1 MIKYEKL
8 VKPRSLYKEQLLRN
22 LPVNR
27 YQQLKK
33 NVQKD
38 HDNVKAYK
46 ENQRKFKMDQILK
59 MDKLEKS
66 AAEISKYAEIS
77 RQAGS
82 FGGVRY
88 STGEHQTGRL
98 EKLNNSVNFHRR
110 KRSEYAQS
118 KKLEPIVLEKIRN

>member
-1 MIKYEKL
+1 MYQNKMIKYEKL

-66 AAEISKYAEIS
+66 AAEISKYTEIS
-77 RQAGS
+77 R
-82 FGGVRY
+82 
-88 STGEHQTGRL
+88 
-98 EKLNNSVNFHRR
+98 
-110 KRSEYAQS
+110 
-118 KKLEPIVLEKIRN
+118 

>member
-33 NVQKD
+33 HVQKD
-38 HDNVKAYK
+38 HDNVKVYK

-59 MDKLEKS
+59 MAKLEKS
-66 AAEISKYAEIS
+66 AAEISKYTEIS

-88 STGEHQTGRL
+88 STGRL